1 MSEKLSQF
9 ANYELG
15 EAFFKITNAML
26 FQDGIPNSKMGDFDL
41 VSPSWR
47 KLADKPDKSQA
58 EIEKVDK
65 DYKMEIRDLADSCIL
80 YMSAKI
86 GKKDFIFNFQEYKKF
101 LDTFNNQLLATD
113 KISLEKYNKEII
125 IQYKKLANHGEA
137 NGDNVIDSKDIA
149 SYIYALDLKSKYD
162 ENNKFAGYYL
172 NGKITPLDFAVA
184 YKHLREDNDNLFTL
198 KLRHA
203 YNNLFGN

>member
-1 MSEKLSQF
+1 
-9 ANYELG
+9 
-15 EAFFKITNAML
+15 
-26 FQDGIPNSKMGDFDL
+26 MGDFDL

-162 ENNKFAGYYL
+162 ENNKFAEVIPNSQIFYDRRT
-172 NGKITPLDFAVA
+172 GKT
-184 YKHLREDNDNLFTL
+184 
-198 KLRHA
+198 
-203 YNNLFGN
+203 